1 LAAPQ
6 FSNFQS
12 FSSCF
17 FIYLQQKSPGC
28 KLKKTLSSPFLG
40 KKIIDFMF
48 QNRLQMN
55 SSALEKPCC
64 PLSLQL
70 IQPLSHWMLLVDLNH
85 RVLIQ

>member
-1 LAAPQ
+1 LRKKNQ
-6 FSNFQS
+6 T
-12 FSSCF
+12 
-17 FIYLQQKSPGC
+17 GH
-28 KLKKTLSSPFLG
+28 KLKKTLSGPFLG

-55 SSALEKPCC
+55 SSALEKPYC